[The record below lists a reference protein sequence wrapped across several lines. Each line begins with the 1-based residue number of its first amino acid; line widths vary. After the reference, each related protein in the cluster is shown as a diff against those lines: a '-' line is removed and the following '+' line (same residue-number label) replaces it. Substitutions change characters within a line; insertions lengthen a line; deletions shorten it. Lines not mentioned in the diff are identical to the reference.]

1 MIENKE
7 KISYERK
14 INLFLTQSFLMIGLN
29 NANIGTYY
37 FKELIKLAYFKNII
51 DIKYK
56 DLCLML
62 SKKLNISIYK
72 IESNIYT
79 SINSININIAKR
91 NFKDIFSIE
100 FDYFY
105 VSPKKLTILFLN
117 LLYNKFY

>member
-62 SKKLNISIYK
+62 SKK
-72 IESNIYT
+72 
-79 SINSININIAKR
+79 
-91 NFKDIFSIE
+91 
-100 FDYFY
+100 
-105 VSPKKLTILFLN
+105 
-117 LLYNKFY
+117 